1 MVSSFLDDS
10 SCYSK
15 DIISGSF
22 SKVQYQSYSHGDFSS
37 PFLGD
42 SSIFYVAF
50 APARSPVVVRQY
62 LPVLATGNIGFVA
75 VTNGVVIEPADQIRW
90 LGIHLD
96 PRLDFKHHVTT
107 WCGKALKVAQQMRR
121 LNSAYRGAA
130 PAALVRTVD
139 TCVVPVATVG
149 ADVWWPGLKRPTKR
163 GIITLRTSIFC
174 KMIDKAILTGLR
186 AALPVTRTTPNL
198 ALHREGGIPTRN
210 IILEG
215 NRLRLSARLHS
226 LDNRHPL

>member
-15 DIISGSF
+15 GIISSSF

-75 VTNGVVIEPADQIRW
+75 VTQVYLRGTI
-90 LGIHLD
+90 
-96 PRLDFKHHVTT
+96 
-107 WCGKALKVAQQMRR
+107 
-121 LNSAYRGAA
+121 LN
-130 PAALVRTVD
+130 
-139 TCVVPVATVG
+139 TCQWYP
-149 ADVWWPGLKRPTKR
+149 
-163 GIITLRTSIFC
+163 LRTSSSHC
-174 KMIDKAILTGLR
+174 R
-186 AALPVTRTTPNL
+186 ACRA
-198 ALHREGGIPTRN
+198 EI
-210 IILEG
+210 E
-215 NRLRLSARLHS
+215 
-226 LDNRHPL
+226 

>member
-15 DIISGSF
+15 GIISSSF

-75 VTNGVVIEPADQIRW
+75 VTMW
-90 LGIHLD
+90 LHAFCLNYISEVRQDPTLLIQLD
-96 PRLDFKHHVTT
+96 
-107 WCGKALKVAQQMRR
+107 
-121 LNSAYRGAA
+121 
-130 PAALVRTVD
+130 
-139 TCVVPVATVG
+139 
-149 ADVWWPGLKRPTKR
+149 
-163 GIITLRTSIFC
+163 
-174 KMIDKAILTGLR
+174 
-186 AALPVTRTTPNL
+186 
-198 ALHREGGIPTRN
+198 
-210 IILEG
+210 
-215 NRLRLSARLHS
+215 
-226 LDNRHPL
+226 

>member
-15 DIISGSF
+15 GIISSSF

-75 VTNGVVIEPADQIRW
+75 VTRLYDRFARKDNQRPA
-90 LGIHLD
+90 IHD
-96 PRLDFKHHVTT
+96 GSSGSP
-107 WCGKALKVAQQMRR
+107 
-121 LNSAYRGAA
+121 
-130 PAALVRTVD
+130 
-139 TCVVPVATVG
+139 
-149 ADVWWPGLKRPTKR
+149 KRK
-163 GIITLRTSIFC
+163 C
-174 KMIDKAILTGLR
+174 C
-186 AALPVTRTTPNL
+186 N
-198 ALHREGGIPTRN
+198 
-210 IILEG
+210 
-215 NRLRLSARLHS
+215 
-226 LDNRHPL
+226 